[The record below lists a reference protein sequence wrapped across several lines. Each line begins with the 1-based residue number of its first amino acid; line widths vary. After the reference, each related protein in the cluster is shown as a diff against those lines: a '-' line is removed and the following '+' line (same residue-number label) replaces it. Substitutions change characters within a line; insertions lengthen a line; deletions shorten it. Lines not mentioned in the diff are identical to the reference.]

1 MDKVLHEKREN
12 PLESGSIGKLIAKFA
27 IPAIIGGLIS
37 AAYNIVDQIFI
48 GQSVGLLGN
57 AATNVAFPLVTLS
70 NSLALLFGVGTASN
84 FSLELGNK
92 RKDRAVQ
99 FYGNGISLLLAS
111 GVLLFAIVR
120 IFLHPL
126 LLLFGATEDVLPYA
140 LTYTGITAFGL
151 PFSMISIGGGHL
163 IRADGSPTYAML
175 STASGAILNCFLD
188 PLFIFGFDLG
198 IAGAAYATITGQI
211 ISALIVLYYFL
222 RKFKTTKLE
231 RKHFRP
237 SMQRSKGIASLG
249 AASCF
254 NQLAMSL
261 VQITLNNTLRS
272 YGAMSIYGSDIPLAC
287 VGVISKVNV
296 LFMAFVLG
304 IAQGCQPIF
313 GFNYGAKN
321 YARVRETYKKAAT
334 AVTVVCVISFLCFQ
348 IFPRQIVSIFGT
360 GSELYFTFAEKYFRI
375 YLLFTFINGIQ
386 PLTSNFFTSIGKAK
400 IGVVMSLTRQ
410 IIFLLPLILIL
421 PVFFGID
428 GVMYAGPIA
437 DAAAVALAG
446 HFAWREMKRMRIA
459 EQEKAAMQ
467 NSYDFRSV

>member
-1 MDKVLHEKREN
+1 MNESLPEKREN
-12 PLESGSIGKLIAKFA
+12 PLESGAIGKLIAKFA

-70 NSLALLFGVGTASN
+70 NSLALLFGVGSASN

-92 RKDRAVQ
+92 QKDRAVQ

-111 GVLLFAIVR
+111 GVLIFAVVLM
-120 IFLHPL
+120 FLQPL
-126 LLLFGATEDVLPYA
+126 LIFFGATKEVLPYA
-140 LTYTGITAFGL
+140 LTYTGVTAFGL

-175 STASGAILNCFLD
+175 STSLGAILNCFLD
-188 PLFIFGFDLG
+188 PLFIFGFDMG

-211 ISALIVLYYFL
+211 ISALIVLYYF
-222 RKFKTTKLE
+222 RKKFKTAKLK
-231 RKHFRP
+231 RRHFRP
-237 SMQRSKGIASLG
+237 SFHRARVIASLG

-272 YGAMSIYGSDIPLAC
+272 YGAESVYGSDIPLAC

-321 YARVRETYKKAAT
+321 YSRVRETYKKAAT
-334 AVTVVCVISFLCFQ
+334 AVTVICVISFLCFQ
-348 IFPRQIVSIFGT
+348 LFPRQIVSIFGT
-360 GSELYFTFAEKYFRI
+360 GSELYFEFAEKYFRI
-375 YLLFTFINGIQ
+375 YLLLTFINGIQ

-400 IGVVMSLTRQ
+400 LGIVMSLTRQ

-421 PVFFGID
+421 PVFWGID

-437 DAAAVALAG
+437 DAAAIVLAAY
-446 HFAWREMKRMRIA
+446 FAWREMKKMRIA
-459 EQEKAAMQ
+459 ETKC
-467 NSYDFRSV
+467 

>member
-1 MDKVLHEKREN
+1 MNKVISETEGN
-12 PLESGSIGKLIAKFA
+12 PLARGSIGRLIAKFA

-57 AATNVAFPLVTLS
+57 AATNVAFPLVTIS
-70 NSLALLFGVGTASN
+70 NSLALLFGVGSSSN
-84 FSLELGNK
+84 FSLELGDK
-92 RKDRAVQ
+92 RRDRAVQ
-99 FYGNGISLLLAS
+99 FYGNGISLLLLS
-111 GVLLFAIVR
+111 GVLLFALVLA
-120 IFLHPL
+120 FLHPL
-126 LLLFGATEDVLPYA
+126 LVLFGATEEVLPYA

-175 STASGAILNCFLD
+175 ATASGAILNCFLD
-188 PLFIFGFDLG
+188 PLLIFGFDLG

-211 ISALIVLYYFL
+211 ISALMVLYYY
-222 RKFKTTKLE
+222 RKKFKTAKLE
-231 RKHFRP
+231 RRHFRP
-237 SMQRSKGIASLG
+237 SVRMIRLIAALG

-261 VQITLNNTLRS
+261 VQITLNNTLS
-272 YGAMSIYGSDIPLAC
+272 NYGAVSIYGSDIPLAC

-321 YARVRETYKKAAT
+321 YSRVRATYKKAAA
-334 AVTVVCVISFLCFQ
+334 AVTIICVISFLCFQ
-348 IFPRQIVSIFGT
+348 LFPRQIVSIFGT
-360 GSELYFTFAEKYFRI
+360 GNELYFEFAEKYFRI
-375 YLLFTFINGIQ
+375 YLMLTFINGIQ

-400 IGVVMSLTRQ
+400 MGIIMSLTRQ
-410 IIFLLPLILIL
+410 IILLLPLILIL
-421 PVFFGID
+421 PVFLGID
-428 GVMYAGPIA
+428 GVLYAGPIA
-437 DAAAVALAG
+437 DAAAVILAG
-446 HFAWREMKRMRIA
+446 YFALREMNKMR
-459 EQEKAAMQ
+459 AAGRKQ
-467 NSYDFRSV
+467 AS

>member
-1 MDKVLHEKREN
+1 MNELVPEKTKN
-12 PLESGSIGKLIAKFA
+12 PLESGAIGKLIAKFA

-57 AATNVAFPLVTLS
+57 AATNVAFPLVTIS
-70 NSLALLFGVGTASN
+70 NSLALLFGVGSASN
-84 FSLELGNK
+84 FSLELGDK
-92 RKDRAVQ
+92 RKDSAVQ
-99 FYGNGISLLLAS
+99 FYGNGISLLLVS
-111 GVLLFAIVR
+111 GILLFVIVLA
-120 IFLHPL
+120 FLQPL
-126 LLLFGATEDVLPYA
+126 LIFFGATKDVLPYA
-140 LTYTGITAFGL
+140 LTYTGITTFGL
-151 PFSMISIGGGHL
+151 PFSMLSIGGGHL

-188 PLFIFGFDLG
+188 PLFIFGFGMG

-211 ISALIVLYYFL
+211 ISALLVLYYF
-222 RKFKTTKLE
+222 RKKFKTAELE
-231 RKHFRP
+231 RRHFRP
-237 SMQRSKGIASLG
+237 SVSRAKIIASLG

-272 YGAMSIYGSDIPLAC
+272 YGATSVYGSDIPLAC

-321 YARVRETYKKAAT
+321 YSRVQETYKKAAT
-334 AVTVVCVISFLCFQ
+334 AVTVICIISFLCFQ

-360 GSELYFTFAEKYFRI
+360 GSELYFEFAEKYFRI

-400 IGVVMSLTRQ
+400 MGIIMSLTRQ

-421 PVFFGID
+421 PIFWGIN

-437 DAAAVALAG
+437 DSAAVALAG
-446 HFAWREMKRMRIA
+446 YFAWREMKKMRIA
-459 EQEKAAMQ
+459 EMEQHQ
-467 NSYDFRSV
+467 

>member
-1 MDKVLHEKREN
+1 MNESLSEKREN
-12 PLESGSIGKLIAKFA
+12 PLESGAIGKLIAKFA

-57 AATNVAFPLVTLS
+57 AATNVAFPLVTIS
-70 NSLALLFGVGTASN
+70 NSLALLFGVGSASN

-92 RKDRAVQ
+92 QKDRAVQ

-111 GVLLFAIVR
+111 GILIFAVVLM
-120 IFLHPL
+120 FLQPL
-126 LLLFGATEDVLPYA
+126 LICFGATKEVLPYA

-175 STASGAILNCFLD
+175 STSSGAILNCFLD
-188 PLFIFGFDLG
+188 PLFIFVFDMG

-211 ISALIVLYYFL
+211 ISALIVLYYFR
-222 RKFKTTKLE
+222 RKFQTAKLE
-231 RKHFRP
+231 RRHFRP
-237 SMQRSKGIASLG
+237 SFDRARVIASLG

-272 YGAMSIYGSDIPLAC
+272 YGAKSVYGSDIPLAC

-321 YARVRETYKKAAT
+321 YSRVRETYKKAAT
-334 AVTVVCVISFLCFQ
+334 AVTVICIISFLCFQ
-348 IFPRQIVSIFGT
+348 LFPRQIVSIFGT
-360 GSELYFTFAEKYFRI
+360 GSELYFEFAEKYFRI

-400 IGVVMSLTRQ
+400 LGIVMSLTRQ

-421 PVFFGID
+421 PIFWGID
-428 GVMYAGPIA
+428 GVMYAGLIA
-437 DAAAVALAG
+437 DAAAVILAAY
-446 HFAWREMKRMRIA
+446 FAWREMRKMRIA
-459 EQEKAAMQ
+459 ETK
-467 NSYDFRSV
+467 R

>member
-1 MDKVLHEKREN
+1 MNESIPEKREN
-12 PLESGSIGKLIAKFA
+12 PLESGAIGKLIAKFA

-70 NSLALLFGVGTASN
+70 NSLALLFGVGSASN

-92 RKDRAVQ
+92 QKDRAVQ
-99 FYGNGISLLLAS
+99 FYGNGISFLLAS
-111 GVLLFAIVR
+111 GVLIFAVVLM
-120 IFLHPL
+120 FLKPL
-126 LLLFGATEDVLPYA
+126 LIFFGATEEVLPYA

-175 STASGAILNCFLD
+175 STSSGAILNCFLD
-188 PLFIFGFDLG
+188 PLFIFGFDMG

-211 ISALIVLYYFL
+211 ISALIVLYYF
-222 RKFKTTKLE
+222 RKKFKTAKLE
-231 RKHFRP
+231 RRHFRP
-237 SMQRSKGIASLG
+237 SVYGVKTIASLG

-272 YGAMSIYGSDIPLAC
+272 YGAASVYGSDIPLAC

-321 YARVRETYKKAAT
+321 YSRVRETYKKAAT
-334 AVTVVCVISFLCFQ
+334 AVTVICVISFLCFQ
-348 IFPRQIVSIFGT
+348 LFPRQIVSIFGT
-360 GSELYFTFAEKYFRI
+360 GSELYFEFAEKYFRI

-400 IGVVMSLTRQ
+400 LGIAMSLTRQ

-421 PVFFGID
+421 PVFWGID

-437 DAAAVALAG
+437 DAAAVVLAAY
-446 HFAWREMKRMRIA
+446 FAWREMKKMRIA
-459 EQEKAAMQ
+459 ETKC
-467 NSYDFRSV
+467 

>member
-1 MDKVLHEKREN
+1 MNELLPEEKTN
-12 PLESGSIGKLIAKFA
+12 PLENGAVGKLIAKFA

-57 AATNVAFPLVTLS
+57 AATNVAFPLVTIS
-70 NSLALLFGVGTASN
+70 NSLALLFGVGSASN
-84 FSLELGNK
+84 FSLELGDK
-92 RKDRAVQ
+92 RKDSAVR
-99 FYGNGISLLLAS
+99 FYGNGISFLLAS
-111 GVLLFAIVR
+111 GILLLAAVLML
-120 IFLHPL
+120 LHPL
-126 LLLFGATEDVLPYA
+126 LIFFGATEDVLPYA

-188 PLFIFGFDLG
+188 PLFIFGFHMG

-211 ISALIVLYYFL
+211 ISALLVLYYFKE
-222 RKFKTTKLE
+222 KFKTTKLE
-231 RKHFRP
+231 RRHFCP
-237 SMQRSKGIASLG
+237 SVQRAAIIASLG

-272 YGAMSIYGSDIPLAC
+272 YGASSIYGSDIPLAC

-321 YARVRETYKKAAT
+321 YSRVRETYKKAAA
-334 AVTVVCVISFLCFQ
+334 AVTVICIISFLCFQ

-360 GSELYFTFAEKYFRI
+360 GSELYFEFAEKYFRI

-386 PLTSNFFTSIGKAK
+386 PLTSNFFTSIGKARLG
-400 IGVVMSLTRQ
+400 IIMSLTRQ
-410 IIFLLPLILIL
+410 IIFLLPLILLL
-421 PVFFGID
+421 PVFWGID

-446 HFAWREMKRMRIA
+446 CFAWREMKTMRIA
-459 EQEKAAMQ
+459 ETEQLP
-467 NSYDFRSV
+467 

>member
-1 MDKVLHEKREN
+1 MNESLPEKREN
-12 PLESGSIGKLIAKFA
+12 PLESGAVGKLIAKFA

-57 AATNVAFPLVTLS
+57 AATNVAFPLVTIS
-70 NSLALLFGVGTASN
+70 NSLALLFGVGSASN
-84 FSLELGNK
+84 FSLELGDK
-92 RKDRAVQ
+92 RKDSAVQ

-111 GVLLFAIVR
+111 GILLFVIVLV
-120 IFLHPL
+120 FLQPL
-126 LLLFGATEDVLPYA
+126 LNFFGATKDVLPYA
-140 LTYTGITAFGL
+140 LTYTGITTFGL
-151 PFSMISIGGGHL
+151 PFSMLSIGGGHL

-188 PLFIFGFDLG
+188 PLFIFGFGMG

-211 ISALIVLYYFL
+211 ISALLVLYYF
-222 RKFKTTKLE
+222 RKKFKAAKLE
-231 RKHFRP
+231 RRHFCP
-237 SMQRSKGIASLG
+237 SVSRAKIIASLG

-272 YGAMSIYGSDIPLAC
+272 YGAASVYGSDIPLAC

-321 YARVRETYKKAAT
+321 YSRVRETYKKAAT
-334 AVTVVCVISFLCFQ
+334 AVTVICMISFLCFQ

-360 GSELYFTFAEKYFRI
+360 GSELYFEFAEKYFRI

-400 IGVVMSLTRQ
+400 MGIIMSLTRQ

-421 PVFFGID
+421 PVFWGID

-446 HFAWREMKRMRIA
+446 YFARREMKKMSIA
-459 EQEKAAMQ
+459 ETEQHQ
-467 NSYDFRSV
+467 

>member
-1 MDKVLHEKREN
+1 MNESIPEKREN
-12 PLESGSIGKLIAKFA
+12 PLESGAIGKLIAKFA

-70 NSLALLFGVGTASN
+70 NSLALLFGVGSASN

-92 RKDRAVQ
+92 QKDRAVQ
-99 FYGNGISLLLAS
+99 FYGNGISFLLAS
-111 GVLLFAIVR
+111 GVLIFAVVLM
-120 IFLHPL
+120 FLKPL
-126 LLLFGATEDVLPYA
+126 LILFGATEEVLPYA

-175 STASGAILNCFLD
+175 STSSGAILNCFLD
-188 PLFIFGFDLG
+188 PLFIFGFDMG

-211 ISALIVLYYFL
+211 ISALIVLYYF
-222 RKFKTTKLE
+222 RKKFKTAKLE
-231 RKHFRP
+231 RRHFRP
-237 SMQRSKGIASLG
+237 SVYGVKTIASLG

-254 NQLAMSL
+254 NQIAMSL

-272 YGAMSIYGSDIPLAC
+272 YGAASVYGSDIPLAC

-321 YARVRETYKKAAT
+321 YSRVRETYKKAAT
-334 AVTVVCVISFLCFQ
+334 AVTVICVISFLCFQ
-348 IFPRQIVSIFGT
+348 LFPRQIVSIFGT
-360 GSELYFTFAEKYFRI
+360 GSELYFEFAEKYFRI

-400 IGVVMSLTRQ
+400 LGIAMSLTRQ

-421 PVFFGID
+421 PVFWGID

-437 DAAAVALAG
+437 DAAAVVLAAY
-446 HFAWREMKRMRIA
+446 FAWREMKKMRIA
-459 EQEKAAMQ
+459 ETKC
-467 NSYDFRSV
+467 

>member
-1 MDKVLHEKREN
+1 MNHLLPATEEN
-12 PLESGSIGKLIAKFA
+12 PLASGAIGRLIAKFA

-70 NSLALLFGVGTASN
+70 NSLALLFGVGSASN

-92 RKDRAVQ
+92 RKDNAVQ
-99 FYGNGISLLLAS
+99 IYGNGISLLIIC
-111 GVLLFAIVR
+111 GVLLFAVVLT
-120 IFLHPL
+120 FLKPL
-126 LLLFGATEDVLPYA
+126 LIAFGATEQVLPYT
-140 LTYTGITAFGL
+140 LTYTGITAFGI

-163 IRADGSPTYAML
+163 IRADGSPTYAMIA
-175 STASGAILNCFLD
+175 TASGAILNCFLD
-188 PLFIFGFDLG
+188 PLFIFVFDLG

-211 ISALIVLYYFL
+211 ISALLVLYYYQK
-222 RKFKTTKLE
+222 KFKTAKLE
-231 RKHFRP
+231 SKHFLP
-237 SMQRSKGIASLG
+237 SIHRIKIIASLG

-254 NQLAMSL
+254 NQLAMSI
-261 VQITLNNTLRS
+261 VQITLNNTLKN
-272 YGAMSIYGSDIPLAC
+272 YGAKSIYGSDIPLAC

-313 GFNYGAKN
+313 GFNYGAQN
-321 YARVRETYKKAAT
+321 YSRVRETYKKAAT
-334 AVTVVCVISFLCFQ
+334 AVSTICMISFFCFQ

-360 GSELYFTFAEKYFRI
+360 GSELYFEFAEKYFRI

-400 IGVVMSLTRQ
+400 MGIVMSLTRQ

-421 PVFFGID
+421 PTFFGID

-437 DAAAVALAG
+437 DAAAVILAG
-446 HFAWREMKRMRIA
+446 CFAWREMKKMCIA
-459 EQEKAAMQ
+459 ETEQA
-467 NSYDFRSV
+467 